1 MARCRAEHA
10 ELRRRHE
17 QDSARWAAQ
26 DAAKQLAAEERDV
39 ALREVSTMAQE
50 LEALQVALGSPSP
63 TRRRE

>member
-1 MARCRAEHA
+1 MRTCSGRLGLRAASAH
-10 ELRRRHE
+10 
-17 QDSARWAAQ
+17 SARWAAQ